1 MVSELWKLPAHEVVS
16 LLRTGALGPLE
27 VLEAAIARIEDVDGA
42 INALPIHCF
51 ERARD
56 RAQRLDLAAE
66 RQNPKSLMGLPI
78 AVKDYNDLGGV
89 RTTYGSPIFKAHV
102 AQRSDATIAQLECNG
117 ANPVAKSNVPEWA
130 GGHTFNPVFGVT
142 RNPFDLRKTVGGS
155 SGGSAAAL
163 ASGQVWLATGN
174 DLGGSLRTPAA
185 FNNIV
190 GPRPSPGV
198 VPRGTRLQPF
208 DTLWVEGP
216 MARSVRDVA
225 LMLDA
230 GAGHSAQDPLSFH
243 AALGSYVAALKAFD
257 APKRV
262 AFSEDLGIVPMARDI
277 AQTARTACAKI
288 SGLGIDVS
296 DEIPDFSGVLEG
308 FQTLRGVLIA
318 TMLDDLLAEHRDAI
332 LPDIVKNAEVG
343 HQVSNQQIISAEK
356 IRKSITLQMQSF
368 FQRCDFLICPTTSV
382 APFDVEKPF
391 VTEIDGQPCQTYID
405 WFAITFALSMTGC
418 PVVSLPCGFT
428 NEGLPVGLQIVGQPR
443 QEAELLAFAEILE
456 QEFGVASAVPRE
468 GALSG

>member
-1 MVSELWKLPAHEVVS
+1 MVVSELWKLPAHEVVS

-27 VLEAAIARIEDVDGA
+27 ALDAAIARIEEVDGA
-42 INALPIHCF
+42 INALPIRAF

-56 RAQRLDLAAE
+56 RAQKLDLAAE

-89 RTTYGSPIFKAHV
+89 RTTYGSPIFKAHI
-102 AQRSDATIAQLECNG
+102 AQHSDATVAQLERNG

-142 RNPFDLRKTVGGS
+142 RNPFDLGKTVGGS

-190 GPRPSPGV
+190 GLRPSPGV

-230 GAGHSAQDPLSFH
+230 GAGYSPQDPLSFH
-243 AALGSYVAALKAFD
+243 TSLGSYVTALKAFD
-257 APKRV
+257 APVRV

-277 AQTARTACAKI
+277 ARTAHTACTKI
-288 SGLGIDVS
+288 SSLGIDVS

-308 FQTLRGVLIA
+308 FHTLRGVLIA
-318 TMLDDLLAEHRDAI
+318 TMLDDLLTEHRDAI

-343 HQVSNQQIISAEK
+343 HQVSNQEIISAEK
-356 IRKSITLQMQSF
+356 IRKSIILQMQSF

-391 VTEIDGQPCQTYID
+391 VTEIDGQPCKTYID

-428 NEGLPVGLQIVGQPR
+428 EQGLPVGLQIVGQPR
-443 QEAELLAFAEILE
+443 QEAALLAFAEILE
-456 QEFGVASAVPRE
+456 QEFAVAEAVPR
-468 GALSG
+468 SGD

>member
-1 MVSELWKLPAHEVVS
+1 MVVSELWKLPAHEVVS

-27 VLEAAIARIEDVDGA
+27 ALDAAIARIEEVDGA
-42 INALPIHCF
+42 INALPIRAF

-56 RAQRLDLAAE
+56 RAQKLDLAAE

-89 RTTYGSPIFKAHV
+89 RTTYGSPIFKAHI
-102 AQRSDATIAQLECNG
+102 AQHSDATVAQLERNG

-142 RNPFDLRKTVGGS
+142 RNPFDLGKTVGGS

-190 GPRPSPGV
+190 GLRPSPGV

-230 GAGHSAQDPLSFH
+230 GAGYSPQDPLSFH
-243 AALGSYVAALKAFD
+243 TSLGSYVTALKAFD
-257 APKRV
+257 APVRV

-277 AQTARTACAKI
+277 ARTAHTACTKI
-288 SGLGIDVS
+288 SSLGIDVS

-308 FQTLRGVLIA
+308 FHTLRGVLIA

-343 HQVSNQQIISAEK
+343 HQVSNQEIISAEK
-356 IRKSITLQMQSF
+356 IRKSIILQMQSF

-391 VTEIDGQPCQTYID
+391 VTEIDGQPCKTYID

-428 NEGLPVGLQIVGQPR
+428 EQGLPVGLQIVGQPR
-443 QEAELLAFAEILE
+443 QEAALLAFAEILE
-456 QEFGVASAVPRE
+456 QEFAVAQAVPR
-468 GALSG
+468 SGD

>member
-1 MVSELWKLPAHEVVS
+1 MVVSELWKLPAHEVVS
-16 LLRTGALGPLE
+16 LVRTGALGPLE
-27 VLEAAIARIEDVDGA
+27 VLDAAIARIEEVDGA
-42 INALPIHCF
+42 INALPIHSF

-56 RAQRLDLAAE
+56 RAQKLDLVAE

-102 AQRSDATIAQLECNG
+102 AQRSDATVAQLERNG

-142 RNPFDLRKTVGGS
+142 RNPFDLGKTVGGS

-163 ASGQVWLATGN
+163 ASGQVWMATGN

-190 GPRPSPGV
+190 GLRPSPGV

-230 GAGHSAQDPLSFH
+230 GAGYSAQDPLSFH
-243 AALGSYVAALKAFD
+243 TSLGSYVTALKAFD
-257 APKRV
+257 APVRV

-277 AQTARTACAKI
+277 ARTAHTACTKI
-288 SGLGIDVS
+288 SSLGIDVS

-308 FQTLRGVLIA
+308 FHTLRGVLIA
-318 TMLDDLLAEHRDAI
+318 TMLDDLLTEYRDAI

-343 HQVSNQQIISAEK
+343 HQVSNQEIISAEK
-356 IRKSITLQMQSF
+356 IRKSIILQMQSF

-391 VTEIDGQPCQTYID
+391 VTEIDGQPCKTYID

-428 NEGLPVGLQIVGQPR
+428 EQGLPVGLQIVGQPR
-443 QEAELLAFAEILE
+443 QEAALLAFAEILE
-456 QEFGVASAVPRE
+456 QEFAVAQAVPR
-468 GALSG
+468 SGD

>member
-1 MVSELWKLPAHEVVS
+1 MVVSELWKLPAHEVVS

-27 VLEAAIARIEDVDGA
+27 ALDAAIARIEEVDGA
-42 INALPIHCF
+42 INALPIRAF

-56 RAQRLDLAAE
+56 RAQKLDLAAE

-89 RTTYGSPIFKAHV
+89 RTTYGSPIFKAHI
-102 AQRSDATIAQLECNG
+102 AKHSDATVAQLERNG

-142 RNPFDLRKTVGGS
+142 RNPFDLGKTVGGS

-190 GPRPSPGV
+190 GLRPSPGV

-230 GAGHSAQDPLSFH
+230 GAGYSPQDPLSFH
-243 AALGSYVAALKAFD
+243 TSLGSYVTALNAFD
-257 APKRV
+257 APVRV

-277 AQTARTACAKI
+277 ARTAHTACTKI
-288 SGLGIDVS
+288 SSLGIDIS
-296 DEIPDFSGVLEG
+296 DEIPDFTGVLEG
-308 FQTLRGVLIA
+308 FHTLRGVLIA

-343 HQVSNQQIISAEK
+343 HQVSNQEIISAEK
-356 IRKSITLQMQSF
+356 IRKSIILQMQSF

-382 APFDVEKPF
+382 APFDVEKFF
-391 VTEIDGQPCQTYID
+391 VTEIDGQPCKTYID

-428 NEGLPVGLQIVGQPR
+428 DQGLPVGLQIVGQPR
-443 QEAELLAFAEILE
+443 QEAALLAFAEILE
-456 QEFGVASAVPRE
+456 QEFAVAQAVPR
-468 GALSG
+468 SGD

>member
-1 MVSELWKLPAHEVVS
+1 MVVSELWKLPAHEVVS

-27 VLEAAIARIEDVDGA
+27 ALDAAIARIEEVDGA
-42 INALPIHCF
+42 INALPIRAF

-56 RAQRLDLAAE
+56 RAQKLDLAAE

-89 RTTYGSPIFKAHV
+89 RTTYGSPIFKAHI
-102 AQRSDATIAQLECNG
+102 AQRSDATVAQLERNG

-142 RNPFDLRKTVGGS
+142 RNPFDLGKTVGGS

-190 GPRPSPGV
+190 GLRPSPGV

-230 GAGHSAQDPLSFH
+230 GAGYSPQDPLSFH
-243 AALGSYVAALKAFD
+243 TSLGSYVTALKAFD
-257 APKRV
+257 APVRV

-277 AQTARTACAKI
+277 ARTAHTACTKI
-288 SGLGIDVS
+288 SSLGIDVS

-308 FQTLRGVLIA
+308 FHTLRGVLIA

-343 HQVSNQQIISAEK
+343 HQVSNQEIISAEK
-356 IRKSITLQMQSF
+356 IRKSIILQMQSF

-391 VTEIDGQPCQTYID
+391 VTEIDGQPCKTYID

-428 NEGLPVGLQIVGQPR
+428 DQGLPVGLQIVGQPR
-443 QEAELLAFAEILE
+443 QEAALLAFAEILE
-456 QEFGVASAVPRE
+456 QEFAVAQAVPR
-468 GALSG
+468 SGD